1 MNELEKI
8 IDNLYGFNEDTRRE
22 FDIELTKAINILEG
36 VQSEIEDQNY
46 QMDDEQMKDYIGDMR
61 MEELKE
67 NADYYIDYLNE
78 SEDLL
83 INHIN
88 QYNK

>member
-1 MNELEKI
+1 MNTIEKI
-8 IDNLYGFNEDTRRE
+8 IDSLYGFNEDTRRE

-36 VQSEIEDQNY
+36 IQSEIEDQNY

-67 NADYYIDYLNE
+67 NAD
-78 SEDLL
+78 
-83 INHIN
+83 
-88 QYNK
+88 

>member
-1 MNELEKI
+1 MNAMEKI
-8 IDNLYGFNEDTRRE
+8 IDSLYGFNEDTRRE

-36 VQSEIEDQNY
+36 IQSEIEDQNY

-67 NADYYIDYLNE
+67 NAD
-78 SEDLL
+78 
-83 INHIN
+83 
-88 QYNK
+88 

>member
-1 MNELEKI
+1 MNAIEKI
-8 IDNLYGFNEDTRRE
+8 IDSLYGFNEDTRRE

-36 VQSEIEDQNY
+36 IQSEIEDQNY

-67 NADYYIDYLNE
+67 NAD
-78 SEDLL
+78 
-83 INHIN
+83 
-88 QYNK
+88 

>member
-1 MNELEKI
+1 MNTIEKI
-8 IDNLYGFNEDTRRE
+8 IDSLYGFNEDTSRE

-36 VQSEIEDQNY
+36 VQSEIDDQNY

-67 NADYYIDYLNE
+67 N
-78 SEDLL
+78 S
-83 INHIN
+83 H
-88 QYNK
+88 

>member
-22 FDIELTKAINILEG
+22 FDTELTKAINILEG
-36 VQSEIEDQNY
+36 VQSEIDDQNY

-67 NADYYIDYLNE
+67 NAD
-78 SEDLL
+78 
-83 INHIN
+83 
-88 QYNK
+88 

>member
-1 MNELEKI
+1 MDELEKI
-8 IDNLYGFNEDTRRE
+8 IDSLYGFNEDTRRE

-36 VQSEIEDQNY
+36 IQSEIEDQNY

-67 NADYYIDYLNE
+67 NAD
-78 SEDLL
+78 
-83 INHIN
+83 
-88 QYNK
+88 

>member
-67 NADYYIDYLNE
+67 NAD
-78 SEDLL
+78 
-83 INHIN
+83 
-88 QYNK
+88 

>member
-1 MNELEKI
+1 MNTIEKI
-8 IDNLYGFNEDTRRE
+8 IDSLYGFNEDTRRE

-36 VQSEIEDQNY
+36 IQSEIDDQKY

-67 NADYYIDYLNE
+67 NAD
-78 SEDLL
+78 
-83 INHIN
+83 
-88 QYNK
+88 

>member
-1 MNELEKI
+1 MNAIEKI
-8 IDNLYGFNEDTRRE
+8 IDSLYGFNEDTRRE

-36 VQSEIEDQNY
+36 VQSEIDDQNY

-67 NADYYIDYLNE
+67 NAD
-78 SEDLL
+78 
-83 INHIN
+83 
-88 QYNK
+88 

>member
-8 IDNLYGFNEDTRRE
+8 IDSLYGFNEDTRRE

-36 VQSEIEDQNY
+36 VQSEIDDQNY

-67 NADYYIDYLNE
+67 NAD
-78 SEDLL
+78 
-83 INHIN
+83 
-88 QYNK
+88 

>member
-1 MNELEKI
+1 MNTIEKI
-8 IDNLYGFNEDTRRE
+8 IDSLYGFNEDTRRE

-36 VQSEIEDQNY
+36 VQSEIDDQNY

-67 NADYYIDYLNE
+67 N
-78 SEDLL
+78 S
-83 INHIN
+83 H
-88 QYNK
+88 

>member
-1 MNELEKI
+1 MNTIEKI
-8 IDNLYGFNEDTRRE
+8 IDSLYGFNEDTRRE

-67 NADYYIDYLNE
+67 NAD
-78 SEDLL
+78 
-83 INHIN
+83 
-88 QYNK
+88 

>member
-1 MNELEKI
+1 MDELEKI
-8 IDNLYGFNEDTRRE
+8 IDSLYGFNEDTRRE

-36 VQSEIEDQNY
+36 IQSEIEDQKY

-67 NADYYIDYLNE
+67 NAD
-78 SEDLL
+78 
-83 INHIN
+83 
-88 QYNK
+88 

>member
-8 IDNLYGFNEDTRRE
+8 IDSLYGFNEDTRRE

-36 VQSEIEDQNY
+36 IQSEIEDQNY

-67 NADYYIDYLNE
+67 NAD
-78 SEDLL
+78 
-83 INHIN
+83 
-88 QYNK
+88 

>member
-1 MNELEKI
+1 MNAIEKI
-8 IDNLYGFNEDTRRE
+8 IDSLYGFNEDTRRE

-36 VQSEIEDQNY
+36 IQSEIDDQNY

-67 NADYYIDYLNE
+67 NAD
-78 SEDLL
+78 
-83 INHIN
+83 
-88 QYNK
+88 

>member
-1 MNELEKI
+1 MDELEKI
-8 IDNLYGFNEDTRRE
+8 IDSLYGFNEDTRRE

-36 VQSEIEDQNY
+36 IQSEIDDQNY

-67 NADYYIDYLNE
+67 NAD
-78 SEDLL
+78 
-83 INHIN
+83 
-88 QYNK
+88 

>member
-1 MNELEKI
+1 M
-8 IDNLYGFNEDTRRE
+8 YGFNEDTRRE

-67 NADYYIDYLNE
+67 NAD
-78 SEDLL
+78 
-83 INHIN
+83 
-88 QYNK
+88 

>member
-36 VQSEIEDQNY
+36 IQSEIDDQNY

-67 NADYYIDYLNE
+67 NAD
-78 SEDLL
+78 
-83 INHIN
+83 
-88 QYNK
+88 

>member
-1 MNELEKI
+1 MNAIEKI
-8 IDNLYGFNEDTRRE
+8 IDSLYGFNEDTRRE

-67 NADYYIDYLNE
+67 NAD
-78 SEDLL
+78 
-83 INHIN
+83 
-88 QYNK
+88 

>member
-22 FDIELTKAINILEG
+22 FDIKLTKAINILEG
-36 VQSEIEDQNY
+36 IHSEIEDQNY

-61 MEELKE
+61 MEIEKE
-67 NADYYIDYLNE
+67 NAD
-78 SEDLL
+78 
-83 INHIN
+83 
-88 QYNK
+88 

>member
-1 MNELEKI
+1 MNTIEKI
-8 IDNLYGFNEDTRRE
+8 IDSLYGFNEDTRRE

-36 VQSEIEDQNY
+36 IQSEIDDQNY

-67 NADYYIDYLNE
+67 NAD
-78 SEDLL
+78 
-83 INHIN
+83 
-88 QYNK
+88 

>member
-1 MNELEKI
+1 MNTIEKI
-8 IDNLYGFNEDTRRE
+8 IDSLYGFNEDTRRE

-36 VQSEIEDQNY
+36 VQSEIDDQNY

-67 NADYYIDYLNE
+67 NAD
-78 SEDLL
+78 
-83 INHIN
+83 
-88 QYNK
+88 